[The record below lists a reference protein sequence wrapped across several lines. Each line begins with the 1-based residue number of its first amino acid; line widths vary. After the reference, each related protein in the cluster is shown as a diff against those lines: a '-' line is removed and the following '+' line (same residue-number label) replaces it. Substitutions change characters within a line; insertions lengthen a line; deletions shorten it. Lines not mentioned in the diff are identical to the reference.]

1 MAGSRTRKGTQPLK
15 TSNLPP
21 AKETPESTRT
31 VLPAREPARTVAR
44 GSARSDKAPTP
55 KASRGPGLLAR
66 LRPVALLGGTLSCVY
81 ATVALA
87 TYNPLDPSF
96 SRASG
101 STVTNAAG
109 PLGAWVADLLFQVLG
124 YGAWSVVPAAFA
136 MALLLARR
144 KVGGLARLTGAVGLL
159 WASLGM
165 VATAWPARPGVDFPP
180 GGLLGEV
187 TAQNL
192 QGLVGPA
199 GTWIV
204 LVGVALA
211 CLPFVAPLRLEDL
224 AARLVGGVEGA
235 APQVGRAGLSLGRRA
250 VGGVAAAGAAVAE
263 RVRVARAEEAQGW
276 PGVSQDPDDEADG
289 EEEEDED
296 SAPVERTHARPAAAV
311 PAPAAALPAANP
323 ALRGADPAASRA
335 PSGVRLIER
344 PVDRPTAWSDA
355 GAPRLAALRQ

>member
-1 MAGSRTRKGTQPLK
+1 MAGTRTRKGTQPLK
-15 TSNLPP
+15 TTNLPP
-21 AKETPESTRT
+21 TQEAPESTRT
-31 VLPAREPARTVAR
+31 VLPARGANRA
-44 GSARSDKAPTP
+44 
-55 KASRGPGLLAR
+55 ASRGAAKADKTSAPRPRQGPALLAR
-66 LRPVALLGGTLSCVY
+66 LRPVVLLGGTLACVY

-96 SRASG
+96 TRASG

-109 PLGAWVADLLFQVLG
+109 PVGAWVSDLLFQVLG
-124 YGAWSVVPAAFA
+124 HGAWVVVPAGLA
-136 MALLLARR
+136 MALLLAGR
-144 KVGGLARLTGAVGLL
+144 KVGGLARFTGTIGLL
-159 WASLGM
+159 WATMGI

-187 TAQNL
+187 SAQNL

-276 PGVSQDPDDEADG
+276 PGIDASDEGDEG
-289 EEEEDED
+289 EEEDLDED
-296 SAPVERTHARPAAAV
+296 DPDGASGGLGDGLGHEAGHVGDGFDAGEGQDDADEAFP
-311 PAPAAALPAANP
+311 ALP
-323 ALRGADPAASRA
+323 
-335 PSGVRLIER
+335 
-344 PVDRPTAWSDA
+344 PVVDA
-355 GAPRLAALRQ
+355 GGVEGDFLEAGP